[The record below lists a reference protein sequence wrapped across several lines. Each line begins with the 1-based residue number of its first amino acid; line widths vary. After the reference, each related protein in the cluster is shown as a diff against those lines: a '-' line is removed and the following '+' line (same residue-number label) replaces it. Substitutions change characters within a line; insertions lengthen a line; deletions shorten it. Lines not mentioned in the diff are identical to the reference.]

1 MGLRLKI
8 NNVYKI
14 TISSFNSLIKNIFRM
29 TIKAKPK
36 IILNESNTPREAQE
50 FKTRIIK

>member
-14 TISSFNSLIKNIFRM
+14 TISSFNSSIKNIFRM

-36 IILNESNTPREAQE
+36 MILNESNTPREA
-50 FKTRIIK
+50 